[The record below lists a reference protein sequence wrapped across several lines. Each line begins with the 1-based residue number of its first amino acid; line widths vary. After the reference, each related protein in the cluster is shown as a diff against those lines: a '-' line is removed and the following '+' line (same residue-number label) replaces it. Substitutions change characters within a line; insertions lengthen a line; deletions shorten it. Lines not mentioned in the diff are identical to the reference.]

1 MAYPELVSTPV
12 TVVNNSANLAAS
24 SGQSPESPS
33 QPRTTPAETQTELGR
48 LDIIRKTLSNKGFS
62 KQAIDIICSSWT
74 AGTEKQYKGV
84 WDKWSGWYH
93 KQQIDLLQASVIQV
107 VEFLT
112 DCYHGGKGHSTTN
125 TYRSALS
132 TTLCSMNGDRDS
144 LSSHPLIARLLK
156 VLGCALDPDVRAR
169 TTLRVA

>member
-1 MAYPELVSTPV
+1 MWPTQSWYPLQLQLSTIQPILLPRLDNLLSLPHDQELHPLRHKL
-12 TVVNNSANLAAS
+12 NLAAW
-24 SGQSPESPS
+24 
-33 QPRTTPAETQTELGR
+33 
-48 LDIIRKTLSNKGFS
+48 TLSGKLCQTRDFQS
-62 KQAIDIICSSWT
+62 KL

-84 WDKWSGWYH
+84 WDKWSGWCH

-112 DCYHGGKGHSTTN
+112 DYYHGGKGYSTIN

-144 LSSHPLIARLLK
+144 LGSHPLIARLLK
-156 VLGCALDPDVRAR
+156 GLEFTFSDHLLQGIL
-169 TTLRVA
+169 LHGMSLK